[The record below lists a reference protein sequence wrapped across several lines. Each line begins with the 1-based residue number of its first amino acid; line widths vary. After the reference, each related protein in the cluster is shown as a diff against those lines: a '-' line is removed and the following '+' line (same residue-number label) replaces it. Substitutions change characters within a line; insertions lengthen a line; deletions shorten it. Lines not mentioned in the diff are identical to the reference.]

1 MKKRHFFILTATLLL
16 MTGSISC
23 KKYLQVQ
30 PQDQFVEDVVYNN
43 AISIQ
48 NLVNG
53 FYTLMAKPDLY
64 GGNMTMTTVDLMGQY
79 YDGTTF
85 DTAQGWGLLPNYQYS
100 DSFAMGKF
108 SAIWSQSYRTILN
121 LNSFIIRL
129 PKVPANVVSEERKN
143 ILLGEAYG
151 LRAFLHF
158 DMLRLFG
165 PVYSTSPGAMS
176 IPYVTAPTKEIQPLL
191 PASIV
196 MAQIQEDLNAALS
209 RLEKDPVRTSGVQPV
224 IGQDPVSDFYKL
236 RNRRMNYF
244 AVKAMLARVSLYK
257 GDQAAALNYASTLI
271 TECGNLFK
279 WSPGQLSLPGVE
291 NPDRVFSSEVLF
303 GLENSDLYNAQRSY
317 FSSAITNEQI
327 FAPFPDRLKEIYPFE
342 NDYRYR
348 SSWILDQTSTKSYKT
363 FFKFSEVTNKT
374 SMARYLQPLI
384 RISELYYIAAETE
397 PDPVRARAYLN
408 EVRTNR
414 GLSNITD
421 QDDLSAEIMNEY
433 RREFWGE
440 GQTFYY
446 FKRKNAKSIP
456 DGSTENGM
464 RSMTPA
470 NYVVPLPLT
479 ETDNR

>member
-1 MKKRHFFILTATLLL
+1 MRKRYFFILTATLLL

-30 PQDQFVEDVVYNN
+30 PQDQFMEDVVYSN

-53 FYTLMAKPDLY
+53 FYTNMAKPDLY
-64 GGNMTMTTVDLMGQY
+64 GGNMTMTTVDLMAQY

-85 DTAQGWGLLPNYQYS
+85 DTNLGWGLLPVYQYN
-100 DSFAMGKF
+100 DNFTMGKF

-121 LNSFIIRL
+121 LNSFIERL
-129 PKVPANVVSEERKN
+129 PNVPANVISEERKA

-165 PVYSTSPGAMS
+165 PIYANSPGVTS
-176 IPYVTAPTKEIQPLL
+176 IPYVTTPTKEIQPLL
-191 PASIV
+191 PASTI
-196 MAQIQEDLNAALS
+196 MEHILEDLQTALS
-209 RLEKDPVRTSGVQPV
+209 KLEKDPVRTSGVEPV
-224 IGQDPVSDFYKL
+224 TGNDPVNDFYKL

-257 GDQAAALNYASTLI
+257 GDQMAALNYASTLI
-271 TECGNLFK
+271 TECGRLFK

-327 FAPFPDRLKEIYPFE
+327 FAPFPDRLKEIFPFE

-363 FFKFSEVTNKT
+363 FFKFSEVTSKT
-374 SMARYLQPLI
+374 SVARYLQPLI

-397 PDPVRARAYLN
+397 PDPVRARTYLN

-414 GLSNITD
+414 GLANVTD
-421 QDDLSAEIMNEY
+421 RDEISAEIMNEY

-440 GQTFYY
+440 GQTFFY

-456 DGSTENGM
+456 DGSTENSM
-464 RSMTPA
+464 RNMTTA
-470 NYVVPLPLT
+470 NYVVPLPLI